1 MNQQLPYRWRWAAL
15 AVVLVAE
22 AMNLLDATIVQV
34 AAPVIHADFG
44 GPDSTMQWFNNAYTL
59 PFAVLLITGG
69 RLGDIVGRARTF
81 TLGVV
86 GFVLASL
93 ACAFAPSSDAL
104 IAARVVQGAAAA
116 LVIPQTFGL
125 IRAMFKGAELP
136 RALGTIGPVMALS
149 AILGPM
155 LGGFLTHADLFGW
168 SWRSVFVVNVPLGL
182 GVLACARI
190 LTEDRSFVGSRRA
203 AMRALLLQIEPSV
216 LRGRMFPA
224 SLATSMLAFA
234 VMSGLTLAV
243 ELHLQ
248 LEAGTDVLKAGLTL
262 VPMSIASG
270 AASWVGGSVL
280 VPRFGPKLMLVGL
293 PCVLLGLLAS
303 VAVQSAFG
311 SGYPWPLLLTLGL
324 CGVGFGLFT
333 VPFFSTALGSVQPSE
348 TGSAAGLL
356 NAVQE
361 VGTTVGVALLGSL
374 LFAMGFGMTLLVACG
389 LVGLACASAAL
400 MLPRRRPIAQLVA
413 RPDRLAA

>member
-1 MNQQLPYRWRWAAL
+1 MNQLLPYRWRWAAL
-15 AVVLVAE
+15 AVVLFAE

-44 GPDSTMQWFNNAYTL
+44 GPDSTIQWFSNAYTL
-59 PFAVLLITGG
+59 PFAALLITGG

-81 TLGVV
+81 TLGVI
-86 GFVLASL
+86 GFILGSA
-93 ACAFAPSSDAL
+93 ACAAAPSSEAL
-104 IAARVVQGAAAA
+104 IVARAVQGAAAA

-125 IRAMFKGAELP
+125 IRAMFTGAELP

-149 AILGPM
+149 AILGPV

-168 SWRSVFVVNVPLGL
+168 SWRSVFLVNLPLGL
-182 GVLACARI
+182 GVLAGARI
-190 LTEDRSFVGSRRA
+190 LCEDRSFVGSRRA
-203 AMRALLLQIEPSV
+203 AVRALLMQIEPGV

-224 SLATSMLAFA
+224 ALATSLLGFA

-248 LEAGTDVLKAGLTL
+248 LVAGTDVLTAGLML
-262 VPMSIASG
+262 VPMSIGSG
-270 AASWVGGSVL
+270 VASWLGGSML
-280 VPRFGPKLMLVGL
+280 VPRIGPKLMLIGL

-311 SGYPWPLLLTLGL
+311 SHYPWPLLLTLGL
-324 CGVGFGLFT
+324 CGIGFGLFT
-333 VPFFSTALGSVQPSE
+333 VAFFSTALSSVQPHE
-348 TGSAAGLL
+348 TGSASGLL

-361 VGTTVGVALLGSL
+361 AGTTVGVALLGGL
-374 LFAMGFGMTLLVACG
+374 VFAMGFGVALLVACC
-389 LVGLACASAAL
+389 LVGLACAGAAL
-400 MLPRRRPIAQLVA
+400 MLPRKLRVSPSTAPSLGVA
-413 RPDRLAA
+413 